1 MGRGVTVAKSLHGVK
16 LASVSLD
23 LTGNWYIAGEEE
35 ATHQHKVWRIP
46 YTLDKTEEIFAADA
60 LSIDVYSSYGS
71 TYVFAIVDNEVRMYG
86 TPGNRRSPHEGD
98 FVIIQK
104 ADDNHEW
111 RGLVFDTS
119 AKFLYVTDRKMN
131 QVYRFD
137 PTSPGYPR
145 KMVAGNPDGRPADD
159 ATHLDHPEGV
169 KFANGDLY
177 ILQGSSE
184 GGRVVRWTPDEAER
198 TFVYDFLVNGRL
210 GFDVADVTEDFIYYR
225 TSDNSVYKH
234 CVNSPCNEP
243 IIIVGGCG
251 AGHDRN
257 QIVNAGSGALEMD
270 YSGKLLVWDFGGE
283 RFVHWANRDMLCPEI
298 HCDPLTT
305 TTPSTTTTAS
315 TTRTTTTTSSTT
327 PSTTSTST
335 SSSTTPSTTT
345 STTTS
350 TTPSTTTSTTTSTTP
365 STTTSTTTSTT
376 PSTTTSTTTST
387 TPSTTTS
394 TTTSTTPST
403 TTSTTTSTTPRVA
416 NWGAPVGFF
425 L

>member
-1 MGRGVTVAKSLHGVK
+1 RLRDKLIDGLPRRSVMAATQDWVPRESWVDQWSCAICLLPFPYDCAMLSAIVSCPPLTTVPRDVPSDFCSACGPICFDYIYSSEFLGENFLPSGGIEMVDYTFDN
-16 LASVSLD
+16 S
-23 LTGNWYIAGEEE
+23 GNWYIAGEEE

-86 TPGNRRSPHEGD
+86 TPGNRRSPLEGD

-145 KMVAGNPDGRPADD
+145 KMVAGNSDGRPADD

-169 KFANGDLY
+169 KFANGELY

-184 GGRVVRWTPDEAER
+184 GGHIVRWTPYEAER

-234 CVNSPCNEP
+234 CVNSPCNDP
-243 IIIVGGCG
+243 VIIVGGCG

-270 YSGKLLVWDFGGE
+270 YSGKLLVWDFDGE

-298 HCDPLTT
+298 H
-305 TTPSTTTTAS
+305 
-315 TTRTTTTTSSTT
+315 
-327 PSTTSTST
+327 
-335 SSSTTPSTTT
+335 
-345 STTTS
+345 
-350 TTPSTTTSTTTSTTP
+350 
-365 STTTSTTTSTT
+365 
-376 PSTTTSTTTST
+376 
-387 TPSTTTS
+387 
-394 TTTSTTPST
+394 
-403 TTSTTTSTTPRVA
+403 
-416 NWGAPVGFF
+416 
-425 L
+425 